1 MGGTNALHDQA
12 LSDLRVLDIS
22 RRIPGHVCTKVLADF
37 GADVILVEPPS
48 GDPSRS
54 LNPFVKDLP
63 SPESSA
69 CFRYLNN
76 NKRGITLDPQTRT
89 GANILLALVEWADL
103 VVETF
108 SPSTLPSL
116 GLGYEA
122 MKRRN
127 PRVVLTSVTN
137 FGQNGPYSEYRAS
150 EAVYYAMSGLMYV
163 TGLDSREP
171 VKVGANV
178 IQFHA
183 GIMSALHSMIALRGT
198 ALRGIG
204 EHVDESIQELQA
216 GSIDRTSA
224 MLLAYQ
230 YAGFVTGRENLEGGG
245 GSIHQ
250 CKDGYLNMFPDA
262 TMIPKG
268 LNMLGLSELMEEP
281 LFATMEARSMPESH
295 EYFDA
300 LLDPWLA
307 QRPVTEAFAAAQSAR
322 ILSGPVYDSA
332 LLTADPN
339 FSARAYW
346 PTVER
351 APGEMLRMPGKSFQM
366 YGGPWA
372 MRCPAPTLGRHNP
385 EIYGGIL
392 GFSREEI
399 SMLKQAGVV

>member
-1 MGGTNALHDQA
+1 MHDQA

-22 RRIPGHVCTKVLADF
+22 RRIPGHVCTKLLADF
-37 GADVILVEPPS
+37 GADVILVEHPA
-48 GDPSRS
+48 GDPTRS
-54 LNPFVKDLP
+54 SNPFINDLP
-63 SPESSA
+63 GAESSGY
-69 CFRYLNN
+69 FRYLNN
-76 NKRGITLDPQTRT
+76 NKRGITLDFGTIT
-89 GANILLALVEWADL
+89 GKKLLLELVEWADL

-116 GLGYEA
+116 GLGYET
-122 MKRRN
+122 MKERN
-127 PRVVLTSVTN
+127 PRIVLTSVTN
-137 FGQNGPYSEYRAS
+137 FGQSGPYSEYQAS
-150 EAVYYAMSGLMYV
+150 EAVYYAMSGLMNT
-163 TGLDSREP
+163 TGLASREP
-171 VKVGANV
+171 VKLGPNV

-198 ALRGIG
+198 AARGVG

-230 YAGFVTGRENLEGGG
+230 YTGFITGRDNFEGGG
-245 GSIHQ
+245 GSIHK

-268 LNMLGLSELMEEP
+268 LNMLGMSELMEEP
-281 LFATMEARSMPESH
+281 LFSTMEARSMPESH

-300 LLDPWLA
+300 LLEPWLLE
-307 QRPVTEAFAAAQSAR
+307 RPVTEAFAAAQGSR
-322 ILSGPVYDSA
+322 ILSGPVYNSA

-339 FSARAYW
+339 FRARAYW

-351 APGEMLRMPGKSFQM
+351 SPGDKVRMPGKSFQM

-372 MRCPAPTLGRHNP
+372 MRRPAPTLGQHNV
-385 EIYGGIL
+385 EIYGGML
-392 GFSREEI
+392 GFSRDEL
-399 SMLKQAGVV
+399 STLKQVGVI

>member
-1 MGGTNALHDQA
+1 MDGITALHDQA
-12 LSDLRVLDIS
+12 LSDLRVLDVS
-22 RRIPGHVCTKVLADF
+22 RRIPGHVCTKLLADF
-37 GADVILVEPPS
+37 GADVILVEPPT
-48 GDPSRS
+48 GDPARS
-54 LNPFVKDLP
+54 SNPFIDDLP
-63 SPESSA
+63 AVETSA
-69 CFRYLNN
+69 YFRYLNN
-76 NKRGITLDPQTRT
+76 NKRGVTLDFEPRT
-89 GANILLALVEWADL
+89 GANILLNLVEWADL

-108 SPSTLPSL
+108 SPTTLASL

-122 MKRRN
+122 MKERN
-127 PRVVLTSVTN
+127 PRIVLTSVTN
-137 FGQNGPYSEYRAS
+137 FGQNGPYSGYLAS
-150 EAVYYAMSGLMYV
+150 EAIYYAMSGLMNA

-171 VKVGANV
+171 VKLGPNV

-198 ALRGIG
+198 AARGVG
-204 EHVDESIQELQA
+204 EHVDESIQEIQA

-230 YAGFVTGRENLEGGG
+230 YTGFITGRENFDGGG

-250 CKDGYLNMFPDA
+250 CKDGYLNLFPDA

-268 LNMLGLSELMEEP
+268 LNMIGMSDLMEEP
-281 LFATMEARSMPESH
+281 LFSTMEARSMPESH
-295 EYFDA
+295 EYFEA
-300 LLDPWLA
+300 LLEPWLSE
-307 QRPVTEAFAAAQSAR
+307 RPVTEAFAAAQGAR

-339 FSARAYW
+339 FRARAYW

-351 APGEMLRMPGKSFQM
+351 SPGDTVRMPGKSFQM

-372 MRCPAPTLGRHNP
+372 MRRPAPTLGQHNV
-385 EIYGGIL
+385 EIYGGVL

-399 SMLKQAGVV
+399 SSLKQVGVI

>member
-1 MGGTNALHDQA
+1 MHDQA

-22 RRIPGHVCTKVLADF
+22 RRIPGHVCTKLLADF
-37 GADVILVEPPS
+37 GADVILVEPPT
-48 GDPSRS
+48 GDPTRS
-54 LNPFVKDLP
+54 SNPFIDDLP
-63 SPESSA
+63 AVETSGY
-69 CFRYLNN
+69 FRYLNN
-76 NKRGITLDPQTRT
+76 NKRGVTLNLETRA
-89 GANILLALVEWADL
+89 GAKLFMELVEWADL

-116 GLGYEA
+116 GLGYDALKE
-122 MKRRN
+122 RN
-127 PRVVLTSVTN
+127 PKIVLTSVTN
-137 FGQNGPYSEYRAS
+137 FGQNGPYSEYQAS
-150 EAVYYAMSGLMYV
+150 EAIYYAMSGLMYV

-171 VKVGANV
+171 VKLGPNV

-198 ALRGIG
+198 AARGVG

-230 YAGFVTGRENLEGGG
+230 YAGFVTRRENFEGGG
-245 GSIHQ
+245 GSVHQ

-268 LNMLGLSELMEEP
+268 LNMLGMSELMGEP
-281 LFATMEARSMPESH
+281 LFSTMEARSMPESH

-300 LLDPWLA
+300 LLEPWLRE
-307 QRPVTEAFAAAQSAR
+307 RPVTEAFAAAQGAR
-322 ILSGPVYDSA
+322 ILSGPVYNSA

-339 FSARAYW
+339 FRARAYW

-351 APGEMLRMPGKSFQM
+351 SHGDMVRIPGKSFQM

-372 MRCPAPTLGRHNP
+372 MRRPAPTLGQHNA
-385 EIYGGIL
+385 EIYGGLL
-392 GFSREEI
+392 GFSREEL